1 LADVKRAL
9 GSVVPAPEVA
19 ESRRSLPTAFWAE
32 ALGLST
38 LLGAFAVVDARGLNA
53 GPNYDEGVYLAS
65 LDVLRHG
72 GRLGHDLFA
81 SQPPGFYALLELIG
95 SIAGTS
101 VNAVR
106 LGFLVVSLLGVMG
119 AWLLGRELAG
129 AIGGLFVAGVYATSN
144 ALAAGAVVVEADE
157 AAVAIAVLAL
167 AAFAVATRRDHPVW
181 AVAAG
186 ALAVAAASVKL
197 LAPPLFLGAIGL
209 AFAGE
214 RRARRLALAA
224 GGGGAAAAV
233 LALAYRHALPAI
245 WSGAVTFQLDRGHD
259 VAANWRTLR
268 GILDSHAVFIW
279 LVAAGVVA
287 AVLAVRD
294 REALGL
300 WLAVPASVVFLLSR
314 PAVLEHHRV
323 LLAAALALAAG
334 VALARLPVRFA
345 AAPMV
350 LLIGA
355 GLSQQWIRLHSSKPT
370 PHYQTWAASQLRSRT
385 DSSELVATDM
395 PIVAHLAN
403 RRLPGQL
410 VDTSL
415 ARFGAGS
422 LTDAGVLRL
431 LDRDRIRVVVAG
443 RAFLLRSE
451 LLRQLELRYREVARL
466 PEAVVYVRRASVSP

>member
-1 LADVKRAL
+1 MKRAAF
-9 GSVVPAPEVA
+9 GSVVPAPEVVD
-19 ESRRSLPTAFWAE
+19 STRSLRVAFWAE

-38 LLGAFAVVDARGLNA
+38 LLGGVALVGTRGLNA

-65 LDVLRHG
+65 LDVLRQG
-72 GRLGHDLFA
+72 GRLGHDLFV

-95 SIAGTS
+95 AIAGTS

-106 LGFLVVSLLGVMG
+106 LGFLAVSLLGVLG
-119 AWLLGRELAG
+119 AWLLGRELTG
-129 AIGGLFVAGVYATSN
+129 AIGGLLVAGVYATSN

-167 AAFAVATRRDHPVW
+167 AAFAVATRRDSSGW

-214 RRARRLALAA
+214 RRVRRLAFAA
-224 GGGGAAAAV
+224 AGGGAAAAV
-233 LALAYRHALPAI
+233 LGLAYRHEWPAI
-245 WSGAVTFQLDRGHD
+245 WSDAVTFQIGRGHD
-259 VAANWRTLR
+259 VAANWRVLDR
-268 GILDSHAVFIW
+268 ILDSHAVFIW
-279 LVAAGVVA
+279 LVAAGAVA
-287 AVLAVRD
+287 AVVAVRD
-294 REALGL
+294 RESLGL
-300 WLAVPASVVFLLSR
+300 WLAVPASVVFLLTR

-334 VALARLPVRFA
+334 VALARLPDRFA
-345 AAPMV
+345 AVPMV
-350 LLIGA
+350 LLVAA
-355 GLSQQWIRLHSSKPT
+355 GLSQQWIRLHSSKPI
-370 PHYQTWAASQLRSRT
+370 PPYQTWAASQLRSRT
-385 DSSELVATDM
+385 DPSELVATDI
-395 PIVAHLAN
+395 PIVAHLAH

-415 ARFGAGS
+415 ARFSAAS

-443 RAFLLRSE
+443 RAFLFRSE
-451 LLRQLELRYREVARL
+451 LLRQLERRYREVARV